1 MSVKFCDGFDHYTD
15 IGVKGTALQA
25 YLGAA
30 GYVVRNASD
39 TTFSMV
45 EGRRT
50 GAKALKFTV
59 AANSSINASLS
70 WGFTTSQNLVVFGFA
85 LKAGLSRMRICRIEN
100 IVDIDWDATTG
111 KIRVG
116 EQLGVNPLILNAWYY
131 FEIEIDKT
139 ANTVKIYANNELQL
153 TVPPSSAPTTQYT
166 ISWGQTGTAPNAG
179 EQTLDDLYVLDGSG
193 SYNNARLT
201 PVEVTSR
208 MPTADVSTQWEVVN
222 ATSSTP
228 HYQIVSQLSPGGEG
242 KPYLQSNT
250 AGATDMFRSNVALP
264 TANQIFAVS
273 VIAYARKGD
282 LDDRKLGLVVNTEGG
297 TPSEIQVPLTEGY
310 KYYQATYE
318 QAPGGGNWNQN
329 NVESLQFGIITR

>member
-1 MSVKFCDGFDHYTD
+1 MFKFCDGYDHYAE
-15 IGVKGTALQA
+15 IGVKGTALQS
-25 YLGAA
+25 YLEAA

-39 TTFSMV
+39 TTFSVV

-50 GAKALKFTV
+50 GARALKFTV
-59 AANSSINASLS
+59 AASSSVNASLS
-70 WGFTTSQNLVVFGFA
+70 WGFTTTATSVVFGFA
-85 LKAGLSRMRICRIEN
+85 MKAGLSRMRIARIEN
-100 IVDIDWDATTG
+100 IVDIEWDTTTG

-153 TVPPSSAPTTQYT
+153 TVTPSSAPTTTYT
-166 ISWGQTGTAPNAG
+166 IVWGQTGTAPNAG
-179 EQTLDDLYVLDGSG
+179 EQTLDDFYVIDGSG
-193 SYNNARLT
+193 SRNNARLT

-208 MPTADVSTQWEVVN
+208 MPTADVSTQWDVVN
-222 ATSSTP
+222 ASSSTP
-228 HYQIVSQLSPGGEG
+228 HYQIVSQLSPGGES

-250 AGATDMFRSNVALP
+250 AGATDMYRSNVTLP
-264 TANQIFAVS
+264 NNNQIFAVS

-297 TPSEIQVPLTEGY
+297 TPTEIQVPLTESY
-310 KYYQATYE
+310 KYYQASFE
-318 QAPGGGNWNQN
+318 QAPGGSDWNQN

>member
-1 MSVKFCDGFDHYTD
+1 MFKFMDGYDHYAEL
-15 IGVKGTALQA
+15 GVKGTVLQG
-25 YLGAA
+25 YLEAA
-30 GYVVRNASD
+30 GYTVRNAND
-39 TTFSMV
+39 GTFSVV

-70 WGFTTSQNLVVFGFA
+70 WGFTTTNAKVVFGFA
-85 LKAGLSRMRICRIEN
+85 LKAGLSRMRIARIEN

-116 EQLGVNPLILNAWYY
+116 EELGVNPLILNAWYY
-131 FEIEIDKT
+131 FEIEVDKT

-153 TVPPSSAPTTQYT
+153 TVAPSSAPTTLYT
-166 ISWGQTGTAPNAG
+166 IVWGQTGTAANAG
-179 EQTLDDLYVLDGSG
+179 EQTLDDFYVIDGSG
-193 SYNNARLT
+193 SYNNERLT

-208 MPTADVSTQWEVVN
+208 MPTADVATAWEVVN

-228 HYQIVSQLSPGGEG
+228 HYQIVSQLSPGAAG

-250 AGATDMFRSNVALP
+250 AGATDMYRSNVTLP

-297 TPSEIQVPLTEGY
+297 TPTEIQVPLTEAY
-310 KYYQATYE
+310 KYYQASYE